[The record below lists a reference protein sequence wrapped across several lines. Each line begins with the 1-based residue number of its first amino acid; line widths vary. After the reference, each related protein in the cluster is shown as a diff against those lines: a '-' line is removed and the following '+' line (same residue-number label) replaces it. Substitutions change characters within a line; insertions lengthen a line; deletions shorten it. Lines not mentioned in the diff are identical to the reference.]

1 MKIIQKIISF
11 LTYLTKY
18 LALATITFM
27 MFFITVAVI
36 GRLFSKPI
44 VGDIAVVQLSMVA
57 LIACGLAY
65 AQQSESH
72 ISIGIVVDKFPN
84 NLQKVFDVI
93 AYLFV
98 AVVTIMIAYIYVG
111 VGLNHKNNMVL
122 STNLLEIPYFPF
134 DFLIVAGLFIWG
146 RQALLNA
153 IEVIIELTTK
163 RTNH

>member
-44 VGDIAVVQLSMVA
+44 VGDIEVVQLSMVA

-72 ISIGIVVDKFPN
+72 ISIGIVVDNFQITFKR
-84 NLQKVFDVI
+84 
-93 AYLFV
+93 YL
-98 AVVTIMIAYIYVG
+98 T
-111 VGLNHKNNMVL
+111 
-122 STNLLEIPYFPF
+122 
-134 DFLIVAGLFIWG
+134 
-146 RQALLNA
+146 
-153 IEVIIELTTK
+153 
-163 RTNH
+163 

>member
-44 VGDIAVVQLSMVA
+44 VGDIEVVQLSMVA

-72 ISIGIVVDKFPN
+72 ISVGIVVDKFPN

-111 VGLNHKNNMVL
+111 VGLN
-122 STNLLEIPYFPF
+122 P
-134 DFLIVAGLFIWG
+134 
-146 RQALLNA
+146 
-153 IEVIIELTTK
+153 
-163 RTNH
+163 